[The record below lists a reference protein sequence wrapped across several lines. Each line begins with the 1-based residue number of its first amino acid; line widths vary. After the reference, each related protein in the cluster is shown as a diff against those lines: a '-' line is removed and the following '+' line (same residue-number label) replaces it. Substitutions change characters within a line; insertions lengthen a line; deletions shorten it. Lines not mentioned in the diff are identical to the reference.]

1 MESLKSVK
9 TEITDMFDQFPQNIY
24 FVFNTRNSEELLLYS
39 KHADR
44 LLPTNL
50 QRLLSPLF
58 LNASVPS
65 KVRNIGK
72 QFLCEKNLMKTKI
85 DLMLEMR
92 SYNADHILNQT
103 KRKQIRTILIRLF
116 ITLLKRSES
125 T

>member
-72 QFLCEKNLMKTKI
+72 QFLCEKNLMKIKI

>member
-39 KHADR
+39 KHADH

-50 QRLLSPLF
+50 QRLLSPLL

-65 KVRNIGK
+65 KVRNID
-72 QFLCEKNLMKTKI
+72 FW
-85 DLMLEMR
+85 
-92 SYNADHILNQT
+92 
-103 KRKQIRTILIRLF
+103 
-116 ITLLKRSES
+116 
-125 T
+125 